1 MEEKVKIGVLGCGNW
16 GSVFGIMQHLKGHE
30 IKIWEYNKERAQYVQ
45 KTRSNEPF
53 LIGHRIPDEIYVHWE
68 LQKVVAGA
76 DLVVF
81 AIPSQ
86 VLRSVV
92 TALKETKLNNEH
104 YLSLT
109 KGIEIST
116 LLRPSEVISELSN
129 AGGNVYVLSGPC
141 IANEIIRKEPTAVVV
156 VGENMEGTRRL
167 QEELTTD
174 YFRIYQSDDMVG
186 VELGAAVKNVIAIAC
201 GIIDS
206 LGFGTNAKGALITR
220 GIVEIQR
227 FGIAMGAKEKTF
239 WGLTGV
245 GDLVTTAFS
254 EESRNHTLG
263 RKIGAGKSL
272 SQATSEMVMI
282 AEGAPTTRAVIK
294 LATRYNVEMPI
305 CEAVHKILYED
316 EKPYAAIGSLMHR
329 PLKSE

>member
-1 MEEKVKIGVLGCGNW
+1 MKISILGCGNW
-16 GSVFGIMQHLKGHE
+16 GSVFGIMQHEHGHDVR
-30 IKIWEYNKERAQYVQ
+30 IWEYDKERAQRV
-45 KTRSNEPF
+45 KATRNNEPF
-53 LIGHRIPDEIYVHWE
+53 LIGHSIPDEIQIHWQ
-68 LQKVVAGA
+68 LDKAIAGV
-76 DLVVF
+76 DIIVF

-86 VLRSVV
+86 VLRNVV
-92 TALKETKLNNEH
+92 MALKKIGTDSGY

-116 LLRPSEVISELSN
+116 LLTPSQVIGELDSTS
-129 AGGNVYVLSGPC
+129 GNIYVLSGPC

-156 VGENMEGTRRL
+156 VGVNVKGTKRL
-167 QEELTTD
+167 QEELSTD
-174 YFRIYQSDDMVG
+174 YFRIYQSDDVIG

-206 LGFGTNAKGALITR
+206 LGFGSNAKGALVTR

-227 FGIAMGAKEKTF
+227 FGVALGAKEKTF
-239 WGLTGV
+239 WGLSGV

-263 RKIGAGKSL
+263 RKIGAGKTL
-272 SQATSEMVMI
+272 AQATGEMVMI
-282 AEGAPTTRAVIK
+282 AEGAPTARAVMK
-294 LATRYNVEMPI
+294 LAKRHNVEMPI

-316 EKPYAAIGSLMHR
+316 EKPQTAIGSLMSR
-329 PLKSE
+329 PLKNE

>member
-1 MEEKVKIGVLGCGNW
+1 MKIGILGCGNW

-30 IKIWEYNKERAQYVQ
+30 VKIWEYDEERAQHVRT
-45 KTRSNEPF
+45 TRDNEPF
-53 LIGHRIPDEIYVHWE
+53 LIDHRIPGEIQIHWE
-68 LQKVVAGA
+68 IQKAVTDV

-81 AIPSQ
+81 AVPSQ

-92 TALKETKLNNEH
+92 SALKDLNLNNKY

-116 LLRPSEVISELSN
+116 LLRPSEVITELNHARSS
-129 AGGNVYVLSGPC
+129 VYVLSGPC

-156 VGENMEGTRRL
+156 VGKNTEGTKRL
-167 QEELTTD
+167 QEELSTD
-174 YFRIYQSDDMVG
+174 YFRIYQSDDIIG

-206 LGFGTNAKGALITR
+206 LGFGSNAKGALITR
-220 GIVEIQR
+220 GLVEIQR
-227 FGIAMGAKEKTF
+227 FGTAMGAKEKTF
-239 WGLTGV
+239 WGLSGV

-254 EESRNHTLG
+254 EESRNHILG

-282 AEGAPTTRAVIK
+282 AEGAPTAKAVKK
-294 LATRYNVEMPI
+294 LATQHNVEMPI
-305 CEAVHKILYED
+305 CEAVHRILYEE
-316 EKPYAAIGSLMHR
+316 EKPHAAIGSLMHR
-329 PLKSE
+329 PLKNE

>member
-1 MEEKVKIGVLGCGNW
+1 VRIGILGCGNW
-16 GSVFGIMQHLKGHE
+16 GSVFGIMQYLKGHE
-30 IKIWEYNKERAQYVQ
+30 IRVWEYNKERARHVST
-45 KTRSNEPF
+45 TRNNEPF
-53 LIGHRIPDEIYVHWE
+53 LTGYRIPDKIQVHWE
-68 LQKVVAGA
+68 LEKAVTEA
-76 DLVVF
+76 DLIVF
-81 AIPSQ
+81 AVPSQ

-92 TALKETKLNNEH
+92 SALKKLEPDNKY

-116 LLRPSEVISELSN
+116 LLRPSEVIGELAN
-129 AGGNVYVLSGPC
+129 AKGNVYVLSGPC

-156 VGENMEGTRRL
+156 VGEKMEGTKKL
-167 QEELTTD
+167 QEELSTD
-174 YFRIYQSDDMVG
+174 YFRIYQSDDIIG
-186 VELGAAVKNVIAIAC
+186 VELGAAVKNVVAIAC

-206 LGFGTNAKGALITR
+206 LGFGSNAKGALITR

-239 WGLTGV
+239 WGLSGV

-263 RKIGAGKSL
+263 RKIGEGKNL
-272 SQATSEMVMI
+272 AQATSEMVMI
-282 AEGAPTTRAVIK
+282 AEGAPTAKAVIK
-294 LATRYNVEMPI
+294 LSTRHNIEMPI

-316 EKPYAAIGSLMHR
+316 EKPQTAIGSLMRR
-329 PLKSE
+329 PLKNE